1 MKLKTTIWG
10 LIIVCVCSFS
20 ILLSLGSDIY
30 REAPPLPKQ
39 VITNNGDVVFTYENI
54 DQGQLAWRSMGGLMC
69 QHFSGH
75 KFTQI
80 LAGFRILLVTNSHL
94 QNVFSLGYKRP
105 QYIQI

>member
-1 MKLKTTIWG
+1 MQTEMTSFWEWQQHFSDEEACLQ
-10 LIIVCVCSFS
+10 IIVKLRWPEGFCCPHCHHKKV
-20 ILLSLGSDIY
+20 
-30 REAPPLPKQ
+30 
-39 VITNNGDVVFTYENI
+39 
-54 DQGQLAWRSMGGLMC
+54 MC

-80 LAGFRILLVTNSHL
+80 FAVFRILRVTNSHL